1 MPLSAGVPGV
11 MGIDTRPKASSA
23 APVVDHRRADPL
35 SPSQRALAAGYVI
48 IGLGYL
54 AWRTTTMN
62 PEAIAFSVLVYAAEL
77 FGFAASLL
85 FLFVTWRLSVREAPP
100 PDPNL
105 LVDVLVV
112 AGSQSLPELRRTL
125 VACRRMRY
133 PHATWL
139 VDRVGLA
146 EREELALELGLLYV
160 GPTPQQPRGPFA
172 GAMTRARGQAVAIFA
187 GDHIPSREFLHRT
200 LGYFADRRVGFVSTP
215 LETYNL
221 EAFEHRV
228 TRDQRFVR
236 SDRTVLNR
244 ILQRGRDHRNAV
256 TAAGTGVIYR
266 RTALDALNDLQ
277 LTGIDEDLDTS
288 IRLHGDGWRGV
299 YHAEVLAFRAAPDH
313 IAPFTEHRARQR
325 RHALQSWQRNG
336 LALFAQGLSLPQRLC
351 YLSVAFQHLDPWRR
365 LVFYGAPIA
374 ALLTGAVPVVS
385 LSIPLV
391 LLCIAHYGLGLW
403 VYEEAS
409 RGYGKAFELERHSML
424 RLSVLASSLLRRHRA
439 PGRALASARRYLL
452 PQSGVL
458 AANAI
463 AIPVG
468 LAQGLSA
475 SRTLEGQEIALS
487 VAWAGINT
495 VFAGTA
501 LHGARPPKHAR
512 RRDYRFPIAL
522 PAMLNSHDTRLCTGV
537 VDQLSAVGFRYYG
550 DLPRPLSAGE
560 FITGQILLPSGPHAF
575 LAEVQSVRRGGGD
588 PPVTG
593 IGGSFIWPVPS
604 AGDDLAALIYGT
616 DLQWRLNRFVE
627 RTATPLEKVQ
637 RTGTVGRSTR
647 TRHGRWAAAM
657 CRTLDSGSSVYPGIV
672 TMPYAQTRE
681 RTLVCFQRLLTKLPL
696 RVRITS
702 REGIFNEDGH
712 AELFDAFTVDGV
724 ALYAYRFR
732 PYGDPLGGATAR
744 RTHASAASGT
754 G

>member
-1 MPLSAGVPGV
+1 
-11 MGIDTRPKASSA
+11 MGIDRPHDAPA
-23 APVVDHRRADPL
+23 GAPVIDHRRSDPL
-35 SPSQRALAAGYVI
+35 SPSQQALAAAHVI
-48 IGLGYL
+48 VGLAYL
-54 AWRTTTMN
+54 GWRATTTN
-62 PEAIAFSVLVYAAEL
+62 PDAAVFSWLVYAAEL

-85 FLFVTWRLSVREAPP
+85 FLFVTWRLSVREAPA

-112 AGSQSLPELRRTL
+112 AGAQSLPELRRTL
-125 VACRRMRY
+125 VACRRLRY

-139 VDRVGLA
+139 VDRRGLA
-146 EREELALELGLLYV
+146 EREELAMELGLLYV
-160 GPTPQQPRGPFA
+160 GPTPRQPRGPFA
-172 GAMTRARGQAVAIFA
+172 GAMALARGHAVAIFA

-200 LGYFADRRVGFVSTP
+200 LGYFADPRVGFVSTP

-244 ILQRGRDHRNAV
+244 ILQRGRDYRNAV

-266 RTALDALNDLQ
+266 RAALDALPDLQ

-299 YHAEVLAFRAAPDH
+299 FHAEVLAFRAAPDH
-313 IAPFTEHRARQR
+313 IVPFTEHRARQR

-365 LVFYGAPIA
+365 LIFYGAPIA
-374 ALLTGAVPVVS
+374 AVLTGASPVNAIS
-385 LSIPLV
+385 APLV
-391 LLCIAHYGLGLW
+391 LMCLAHYGLGLW
-403 VYEEAS
+403 IYEESS
-409 RGYGKAFELERHSML
+409 RGYGKAFELERHSMI
-424 RLSVLASSLLRRHRA
+424 RLSVLASSVLRKRRA
-439 PGRALASARRYLL
+439 PGRALAGARRYLL
-452 PQSGVL
+452 PQSGIL

-468 LAQGLSA
+468 IAQGISS
-475 SRTLEGQEIALS
+475 SRSLEGRELALS
-487 VAWAGINT
+487 VAWAGMNT
-495 VFAGTA
+495 VFAGSA
-501 LHGARPPKHAR
+501 LRGARPLRYAR

-522 PAMLNSHDTRLCTGV
+522 PAMLNSNDTRLCTGV
-537 VDQLSAVGFRYYG
+537 VDQLSADGFRYYG

-560 FITGQILLPSGPHAF
+560 FITGQILLPTGPHAF
-575 LAEVQSVRRGGGD
+575 LAEVQSIRRGGGD
-588 PPVTG
+588 PPVMG

-604 AGDDLAALIYGT
+604 AGDALAALIYGT

-657 CRTLDSGSSVYPGIV
+657 CRTLASGSSVYPGIV
-672 TMPYAQTRE
+672 TLPYAQTRE

-702 REGIFNEDGH
+702 REGIFNEDGQ
-712 AELFDAFTVDGV
+712 AELFDAFSVDGV
-724 ALYAYRFR
+724 PLYAYRFR
-732 PYGDPLGGATAR
+732 PYGNPVGVGTAR
-744 RTHASAASGT
+744 RSHPPAAG
-754 G
+754 